1 MSGNTTV
8 QHTPVNAMQLAL
20 PIPGASTR
28 PGRRRAAKA
37 AGKCTTHTAAPAE
50 AQRPARAEGP
60 GAGTAAHHPR
70 TSSRYYAKLP
80 PATLQFED
88 PRGWRAGHRLNLR
101 QIQADD
107 HELADRMA
115 KVLGEAEGR
124 RLAQRLKACGVEPL
138 GDRVTLRTIDGAGY
152 LSDLE
157 TCAKG
162 QLCAVCSA
170 RMHAREAER
179 ARQWTEL
186 YTAQGGFFT
195 FVTLTGPHQRDHRLR
210 FLLDAILAG
219 WDGITR
225 GDWGEYRQEQG
236 WSNWRKYPENW
247 REIKRDHCW
256 SDLRG
261 FLGID
266 GYLTAEEITFGDWH
280 GWHPHRHVLFFH
292 DRFWGGEEQSAFIRY
307 VTRMWSKGWRELGLG
322 EVDGMH
328 GIDFR
333 FNVDAAG
340 VSEYITKVQDNW
352 TVAAEMTRAD
362 LKTGRRQSCTYF
374 ELLACYYATGD
385 MEIRDLCDEYIGAT
399 RGLPILRSSPG
410 LRDKIPGAEEGKS
423 DEQLATDDVGG
434 VEVGWVSAPVWRRVV
449 AGGLMHGLIVV
460 IPLGLP
466 AVNDFLGFYEC
477 GRAHAP
483 EEAVRDG

>member
-1 MSGNTTV
+1 MSNTSTV
-8 QHTPVNAMQLAL
+8 QHPPVDSMQLAL
-20 PIPGASTR
+20 PIPGASAW
-28 PGRRRAAKA
+28 PPRRRAAKA
-37 AGKCTTHTAAPAE
+37 AGKCTSHTAPEA
-50 AQRPARAEGP
+50 AQRPERRAAPSEGP
-60 GAGTAAHHPR
+60 EAR

-107 HELADRMA
+107 HELPDRMA
-115 KVLGEAEGR
+115 KVLGETDGR
-124 RLAQRLKACGVEPL
+124 KLAARLKACGVEPL
-138 GDRVTLRTIDGAGY
+138 GDRITLREIGGSGY

-170 RMHAREAER
+170 RMHTRESER
-179 ARQWTEL
+179 AKRWTDL
-186 YTAQGGFFT
+186 YVAQGGFFT

-210 FLLDAILAG
+210 LLLDAILAG

-225 GDWGEYRQEQG
+225 GDWAEYRQEQG
-236 WSNWRKYPENW
+236 WSNWRKYPEGW
-247 REIKRDHCW
+247 RDIKRDHCW
-256 SDLRG
+256 ADLRE
-261 FLGID
+261 FLGVD

-322 EVDGMH
+322 EVDAAN

-333 FNVDAAG
+333 FNIDSAG
-340 VSEYITKVQDNW
+340 VAEYITKAQDNW
-352 TVAAEMTRAD
+352 GVSAELTRAD

-385 MEIRDLCDEYIGAT
+385 LEIRDLCDEYVQAT

-410 LRDKIPGAEEGKS
+410 LRERIPGAEAAKS
-423 DEQLATDDVGG
+423 DEELAADDVGG
-434 VEVGWVSAPVWRRVV
+434 NEVGWVSALVWKRVV
-449 AGGLMHGLIVV
+449 AAGLMHGLIVS

-466 AVNDFLGFYEC
+466 TVNDFLGFHEC

-483 EEAVRDG
+483 EEAIRDG